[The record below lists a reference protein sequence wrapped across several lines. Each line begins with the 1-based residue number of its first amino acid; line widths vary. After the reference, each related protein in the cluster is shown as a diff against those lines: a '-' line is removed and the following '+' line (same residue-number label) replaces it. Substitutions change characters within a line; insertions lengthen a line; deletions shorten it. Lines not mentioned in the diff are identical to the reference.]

1 VGWGSGLERISL
13 AMREPLAAPLTTGVF
28 VAAFTDE
35 ARSAAFACAQELR
48 RAGVPAEL
56 DLAGRSP
63 KGQLK
68 QAGRSGARYAVLLGL
83 DGLGDGV
90 VRLKDLSGGGEEDV
104 AAADLPALVA
114 ARLESEAS

>member
-1 VGWGSGLERISL
+1 MS
-13 AMREPLAAPLTTGVF
+13 
-28 VAAFTDE
+28 
-35 ARSAAFACAQELR
+35 ARRRSPSPSSLR

-68 QAGRSGARYAVLLGL
+68 QAGRSGARFAVLLGL
-83 DGLGDGV
+83 DELTGDV
-90 VRLKDLSGGGEEDV
+90 VRLKDLAGGGQEDV

-114 ARLESEAS
+114 ARLESET